1 MLKIVPI
8 NFLMVRIGQML
19 KTEPIG
25 VSQACL
31 VTWMK
36 VGALTIE
43 GLRQKCES
51 YDNVVIFRT
60 GLADYRE

>member
-1 MLKIVPI
+1 MAPIYYQKHLPSMLKIVPI

-19 KTEPIG
+19 KTEPKG

-43 GLRQKCES
+43 GLR
-51 YDNVVIFRT
+51 
-60 GLADYRE
+60 